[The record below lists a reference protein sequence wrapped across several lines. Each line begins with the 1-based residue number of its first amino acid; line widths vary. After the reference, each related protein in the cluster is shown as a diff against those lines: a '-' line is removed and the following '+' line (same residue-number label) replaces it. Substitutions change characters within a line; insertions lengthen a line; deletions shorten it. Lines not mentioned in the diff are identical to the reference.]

1 MARVTGS
8 VLGNLSGKLGNLS
21 ARTRNGK
28 TYFAARPGPRT
39 DEPSAAA
46 LAVRKKFASTIALS
60 KSILGLSALKI
71 VWDKAKDPGI
81 SAGNTIFKENFGL
94 VEPDR
99 PGDQNIITPGGF
111 DISMQNPV
119 VGANSIT
126 GDIDALNTKAVFD
139 ASEVD
144 LSIAAVVCYYN
155 PVDPEDEPYKLL
167 NLSKQEAGFDFT
179 QAYALNLA
187 YNVNQQNV
195 AGKYQNSILYL
206 AVASKDADGNVVQYS
221 ATLTITT

>member
-39 DEPSAAA
+39 DTPSPAA
-46 LAVRKKFASTIALS
+46 LAVRQKFAVTIALS
-60 KSILGLSALKI
+60 KTILALSALSK
-71 VWDKAKDPGI
+71 VWEKVKDPGI
-81 SAGNTIFKENFGL
+81 SVSNTIFKENFGL
-94 VEPDR
+94 VSSDR
-99 PGDQNIITPGGF
+99 PTDKNIISPGGF
-111 DISMQNPV
+111 DISIQNTLID
-119 VGANSIT
+119 GASIT
-126 GDIDALNTKAVFD
+126 GDLDALNTKAVFN

-144 LSIAAVVCYYN
+144 LDISAVVCYYN
-155 PVDPEDEPYKLL
+155 PNDPTDPAY
-167 NLSKQEAGFDFT
+167 NLINLGKSEAGFDFT

-187 YNVNQQNV
+187 YNANQQNI

-221 ATLTITT
+221 ATLTITN

>member
-39 DEPSAAA
+39 DAPSPAA
-46 LAVRKKFASTIALS
+46 LAVRKKFAATIALS
-60 KSILGLSALKI
+60 KSILGLSALNK
-71 VWDKAKDPGI
+71 VWDKTKDPGI

-94 VEPDR
+94 VEADR

-126 GDIDALNTKAVFD
+126 GDLDALNTKTVFD

-144 LSIAAVVCYYN
+144 LEIDAVVCYYN
-155 PVDPEDEPYKLL
+155 PNDPADEPFKLINL
-167 NLSKQEAGFDFT
+167 NKQEAGFDFT

-187 YNVNQQNV
+187 YNVNQQNI
-195 AGKYQNSILYL
+195 AAKYQNSILYL
-206 AVASKDADGNVVQYS
+206 AVASKDAEGNVVQYS
-221 ATLTITT
+221 ATLTIVN

>member
-1 MARVTGS
+1 MY
-8 VLGNLSGKLGNLS
+8 LGNLSGKLGNLS

-28 TYFAARPGPRT
+28 TYLAARPGPRT
-39 DEPSAAA
+39 DNPSPAA
-46 LAVRKKFASTIALS
+46 LAVRQKFAVTIALS
-60 KSILGLSALKI
+60 KAILSLSALSLIWEK
-71 VWDKAKDPGI
+71 VKDPGI
-81 SAGNTIFKENFGL
+81 SVSNTIFKENFGL
-94 VEPDR
+94 VTTDR
-99 PGDQNIITPGGF
+99 PTDQNIITPGGF

-119 VGANSIT
+119 VGANGIT

-144 LSIAAVVCYYN
+144 LDISAVVCYYN
-155 PVDPEDEPYKLL
+155 PNDPEDEPYKLI

-195 AGKYQNSILYL
+195 AAKYQNSILYL

-221 ATLTITT
+221 ATLTITN

>member
-1 MARVTGS
+1 MARLTGS

-21 ARTRNGK
+21 ARTRGGK

-39 DEPSAAA
+39 DTPSAAA
-46 LAVRKKFASTIALS
+46 LAVRQKFAITIALL
-60 KSILGLSALKI
+60 KTILGLSALKK
-71 VWDKAKDPGI
+71 VWRKVKDPGI
-81 SAGNTIFKENFGL
+81 TEANTIFKENFGL
-94 VEPDR
+94 VSTDR
-99 PGDQNIITPGGF
+99 PTDQNIITPGGF

-126 GDIDALNTKAVFD
+126 GDLDALDTKAVFD
-139 ASEVD
+139 PSEVD
-144 LSIAAVVCYYN
+144 LEVDAVVCYYN
-155 PVDPEDEPYKLL
+155 PTDPADEPYKLI

-195 AGKYQNSILYL
+195 AAKYQNSILYL

-221 ATLTITT
+221 ATLTITN